1 MKSDFNNPVMYV
13 SFNGEDFQAVFG
25 GPKPNGFIN
34 SLTVSLKLGGVGEF
48 DINCVMPFNDGL
60 DLLEKFITGSQK
72 LDFTTDKIAVKI
84 GYLPNYQTPM
94 IIGLITSFPEFV
106 FDNQCT
112 ISFRCTSLA
121 SVLYNDSVPLTLENA
136 SYLDVLR
143 KLCRDNNI
151 VLKTYESL
159 SMMTNDFR
167 NANDSNGLKMYM
179 TSGVES
185 KLDLFKFE
193 YISKNGNSWNLIK
206 EIFDKCGIVFTVSG
220 TSVFAFTIFE
230 SSDNVPVLTFKW
242 NCNFDVSKRIIP
254 IDSIE
259 MNLLPTTFIAA
270 NTVVRDTGFDATV
283 AGFGT
288 VINKNDMN
296 SVTKAGANVSVDAEV
311 EKKKD
316 MVTMSGE
323 GGVDQAKLLSES
335 VTSGNKVAS
344 LSCTINS
351 IGVPDV
357 LPGDSVVVDL
367 GREKLMWTYRVMEV
381 KHNWDGKYRSTFEL
395 TYCGNVSDGVNKNKA
410 KTTDT
415 ITIGGDIG

>member
-13 SFNGEDFQAVFG
+13 SFNGRDFRDVFG
-25 GPKPNGFIN
+25 GPAPNGFIN
-34 SLTVSLKLGGVGEF
+34 SLTLSLKLGGVGEF

-72 LDFTTDKIAVKI
+72 LDFTTDRIAIKI

-94 IIGLITSFPEFV
+94 LIGLITAFPEFV

-112 ISFRCTSLA
+112 ISFRCTSLS
-121 SVLYNDSVPLTLENA
+121 SVLYNDSVSFELRNTNYYE
-136 SYLDVLR
+136 VLR
-143 KLCRDNNI
+143 RVCRDNN
-151 VLKTYESL
+151 VSL
-159 SMMTNDFR
+159 RIYDTIEAMTNNFR
-167 NANDSNGLKMYM
+167 NANEDSNSLKMYI
-179 TSGVES
+179 TRGVVNKLKPIQLES
-185 KLDLFKFE
+185 
-193 YISKNGNSWNLIK
+193 ISKNGNSWGFIK
-206 EIFDKCGIVFTVSG
+206 EIFDKCGVNFTVSG
-220 TSVFAFTIFE
+220 SVITAFTIDE
-230 SSDNVPVLTFKW
+230 SSDNVPTLTFRW
-242 NCNFDVSKRIIP
+242 NCNFDVSKRIVP
-254 IDSIE
+254 IDSME
-259 MNLLPTTFIAA
+259 MNLLPTTFIAS

-288 VINKNDMN
+288 VINKNDVN
-296 SVTKAGANVSVDAEV
+296 SITKAGANVSVNAEV

-316 MVTMSGE
+316 IVTMSGANS
-323 GGVDQAKLLSES
+323 VDQARLLSES
-335 VTSGNKVAS
+335 VTSGNKAAA

-410 KTTDT
+410 KENNT
-415 ITIGGDIG
+415 ITVGG